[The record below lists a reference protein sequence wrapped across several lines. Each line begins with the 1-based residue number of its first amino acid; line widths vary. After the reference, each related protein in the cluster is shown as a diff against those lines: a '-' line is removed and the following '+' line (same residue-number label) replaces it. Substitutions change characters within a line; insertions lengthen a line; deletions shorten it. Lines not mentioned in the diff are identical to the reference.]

1 MSKNRQVVKQI
12 QKIYQNISQ
21 YPTNIKE
28 RRNWLLRTFLV
39 TNKRADWVNSG
50 FIIPTVAMVSL
61 VVVLL
66 TTAILFRSFERAKN
80 ARNVRVNE
88 AVLNAATPALDRAKA
103 KLNKLFSDSRLP
115 RATPTDAALET
126 HFATYLDEYTFGDEK
141 QLQLTHS
148 GDTLKSAWR
157 FAVDT
162 DNNGKYDTYTLYGI
176 YFSNPS
182 VSDGV
187 YTRSRNPL
195 EARSIP
201 MLGGNVGGSCGDII
215 GTSATLVG
223 NSGWFKIGSKLK
235 KSFYVYTT
243 NVPITNP
250 PDSSHEAYKG
260 NQGFSALEYQQERVQ
275 LPLVNNAVV
284 YEDDLAIT
292 PGPKFRLNGRIITNS
307 NFLTGSDSNSVE
319 LYQISS
325 KDSCFYEADNGK
337 IIVGG
342 NLTGGGFKAT
352 ADESEKTLVHLFK
365 GAGVAP
371 DESNTHNVADHKSV
385 TNDPNR
391 VAYNSLA
398 YGYRIDRLVE
408 AQMANNAN
416 TDPQEVQDGIST
428 TSSRREQ
435 LELYFTK
442 RTRRVPFEE
451 VRPLDAAS
459 ALGDYEVGG
468 TRENDVLQGSGNT
481 LRPPDEWVFPFLPS
495 DGRSKTGT
503 IGGNNVT
510 FSNLDLN
517 TSLNKLL
524 PTATQP
530 TRLEKILQGVEQYVG
545 DRISLGNNLPELWW
559 NGSRFVGSSE
569 DDTQNIVNYYWDN
582 PDSTDAGNVRTRRS
596 QIQSLADLGNIKRDG
611 DWEEAAAQ
619 VPSTPQDPVGG
630 LRVITGAGIY
640 LPKDY
645 TIAGKDDGSGGI
657 TDADFS
663 AATSDVVNN
672 DVRVWSDMLP
682 VPAATNGSRK
692 VKPNEFYEPL
702 KEYTIRNPLD
712 PPVSPEPDPTQMSK
726 QPYLRMR
733 ATAVYHYESTNYNAA
748 SPTPIACVT
757 SYYDPTNSTTARNKS
772 GLPDVSLRDSNRAL
786 TGLPTVSTDPG
797 ESNNGV
803 VYPPPTKTVT
813 DYRAILDYQAALQYP
828 VPVDINGNSPPA
840 GHPLLQP
847 RLVNE
852 PLKNALDKIDAG
864 TTLSLSDQS
873 AIDAALCAL
882 ERMDSTVTAS
892 PDDSVIPHGAIKE
905 IAFLDARQIRQIH
918 QDWNSRS
925 YNLPKKDRQP
935 LEIRTTVLDMDLLR
949 QKTIGTPAS
958 GEESTQEYLL
968 PNSGIIYASRNDALK
983 DTTNSSEI
991 LAPVDFQVDPT
1002 RRPNGIMLINGSKL
1016 WREENY
1022 RDAEKGLILIS
1033 NLPVYIKG
1041 NFNLHTQEEF
1051 TTTLDDD
1058 WANFYSRTAN
1068 NLNPN
1073 FACRPGD
1080 SRLPNCGTGDEWR
1093 SAAVLS
1099 DAVTLLSDNFREGYR
1114 DEGDYDFND
1123 YLNNISE
1130 IDTNAYV
1137 PQTKW
1142 YDDAD
1147 GFPKDFDTSKSDVQ
1161 GSSYLNNFVTP
1172 IVRRIQVGEYLT
1184 EVCVYDTD
1192 ESECNDPQKWLATT
1206 TNNAY
1211 APGQGCSNWKQ
1222 AGGDA
1227 CIIGNP
1233 VNSLKTGSVA
1243 QEVDANYVRGKT
1255 GYLTRISFER
1265 NSDGSLV
1272 LEDGLPV
1279 YLGVGSDGKVDR
1291 FPVSTLGTKKPRL
1304 SVDSSGNKIII
1315 PWFQPQADGTFEPV
1329 LQVDVPF
1336 DTDTDSSQ
1344 DNELSKDKHEYW
1356 LQTAVESTF
1365 NLIIATKDTPSRPS
1379 EDNGGLHN
1387 FPRFLE
1393 NWGPG
1398 SSIKA
1403 KISGSFMQIGRSEYA
1418 NGPFVA
1424 TNNTNNVEYPTKT
1437 GGGTLPFYR
1446 APARQW
1452 GYDVGLLSQSPD
1464 LFAFKLVTIPDDEP
1478 DEYYREVGRDD
1489 DWITTLLCAKVKTNS
1504 GYTDNAVDTT
1514 QRPSSCPS

>member
-28 RRNWLLRTFLV
+28 QRNWLLRTFLV

-80 ARNVRVNE
+80 ARNVRVNQ

-115 RATPTDAALET
+115 RATPTDAALAS
-126 HFATYLDEYTFGDEK
+126 HFDTYINEYTFGDEK
-141 QLQLTHS
+141 QLKLTHS

-157 FAVDT
+157 FPVDT

-176 YFSNPS
+176 YFSNPD

-201 MLGGNVGGSCGDII
+201 MLGGNISGSCGDII

-235 KSFYVYTT
+235 KSFYVYTA

-250 PDSSHEAYKG
+250 PDENHEPYKG
-260 NQGFSALEYQQERVQ
+260 NKGFSALEYQQERVQ

-307 NFLTGSDSNSVE
+307 NFLTGSDSNNVE

-325 KDSCFYEADNGK
+325 PNSCFYEAENGK

-342 NLTGGGFKAT
+342 NLAAAGFKASS
-352 ADESEKTLVHLFK
+352 DETEATLVHLFQ
-365 GAGVAP
+365 GTGLAP
-371 DESNTHNVADHKSV
+371 SEDSTHNVKSHKSV
-385 TNDPNR
+385 TNAPNR

-416 TDPQEVQDGIST
+416 TDPQEVQDGISA

-442 RTRRVPFEE
+442 RTRRVPFQE
-451 VRPLDAAS
+451 VRDLDAAS

-468 TRENDVLQGSGNT
+468 SKENDVLQGSGNT

-503 IGGNNVT
+503 IDGASVT
-510 FSNLDLN
+510 FSNLDLH
-517 TSLNKLL
+517 TSGNKLL
-524 PTATQP
+524 PSATQP
-530 TRLEKILQGVEQYVG
+530 TRLEKILQGVEQSVG
-545 DRISLGNNLPELWW
+545 DRISLGNNLPQLWW
-559 NGSRFVGSSE
+559 NVSGFVGSSK
-569 DDTQNIVNYYWDN
+569 DDTQDIAGRYWNI
-582 PDSTDAGNVRTRRS
+582 PDSTDASNIRTRRS

-630 LRVITGAGIY
+630 LRVITDAGIY
-640 LPKDY
+640 LPPDY
-645 TIAGKDDGSGGI
+645 TTTGKDDGAGNIS
-657 TDADFS
+657 DADFS
-663 AATSDVVNN
+663 AAAAATDGLKS
-672 DVRVWSDMLP
+672 WSDMLP
-682 VPAATNGSRK
+682 VPSATSRT
-692 VKPNEFYEPL
+692 VTPYPFYDETIT
-702 KEYTIRNPLD
+702 YTVPQPSTN
-712 PPVSPEPDPTQMSK
+712 

-733 ATAVYHYESTNYNAA
+733 ATVVYHYKATGYSGVDYEYDSENYDKDN
-748 SPTPIACVT
+748 PKPIACVS
-757 SYYDPTNSTTARNKS
+757 SYYDPTNSTTALNQN
-772 GLPDVSLRDSNRAL
+772 GLPYNADTN
-786 TGLPTVSTDPG
+786 GK
-797 ESNNGV
+797 SNNGV
-803 VYPPPTKTVT
+803 VYPPPTTIDNYSKYDSVL
-813 DYRAILDYQAALQYP
+813 AYQAQLK
-828 VPVDINGNSPPA
+828 DHNG
-840 GHPLLQP
+840 
-847 RLVNE
+847 RWVNE
-852 PLKNALDKIDAG
+852 PLKNALDKVSASDP
-864 TTLSLSDQS
+864 LSLSDKS
-873 AIDAALCAL
+873 AIHAALCSL
-882 ERMDSTVTAS
+882 EILDGTLATPSDSL
-892 PDDSVIPHGAIKE
+892 IPHGAIKE
-905 IAFLDARQIRQIH
+905 TAFLDARQIRQIH
-918 QDWNSRS
+918 QNSNSRR
-925 YNLPKKDRQP
+925 YDLPKKDRQP

-949 QKTIGTPAS
+949 QKKIGTPDS

-991 LAPVDFQVDPT
+991 LAPVDFQIDPT

-1016 WREENY
+1016 WREKNY
-1022 RDAEKGLILIS
+1022 RDAEKGLILVS

-1051 TTTLDDD
+1051 TETLEDD
-1058 WANFYSRTAN
+1058 WNNFYSRTAN

-1099 DAVTLLSDNFREGYR
+1099 DAITLLSDNFREGYR

-1130 IDTNAYV
+1130 IETNAYV
-1137 PQTKW
+1137 PQAQW
-1142 YDDAD
+1142 YKSN
-1147 GFPKDFDTSKSDVQ
+1147 GFPKDFDTSKSGTQ

-1172 IVRRIQVGEYLT
+1172 IVRRLPIGEYMY
-1184 EVCVYDTD
+1184 EVCVYDTN
-1192 ESECNDPQKWLATT
+1192 ESECSDPKKWRITT
-1206 TNNAY
+1206 ANSINGNGCNSWKANGNAD
-1211 APGQGCSNWKQ
+1211 S
-1222 AGGDA
+1222 
-1227 CIIGNP
+1227 CIIGKNMDS
-1233 VNSLKTGSVA
+1233 NAIKTGSVA
-1243 QEVDANYVRGKT
+1243 KDPTSTYASYPR
-1255 GYLTRISFER
+1255 RIAFQR
-1265 NSDGSLV
+1265 DDNGDLV
-1272 LEDGLPV
+1272 LQDDLPI
-1279 YLGVGSDGKVDR
+1279 YYGVGDDGKLDT
-1291 FPVSTLGTKKPRL
+1291 FPVSTLNTKKPRL
-1304 SVDSSGNKIII
+1304 AVKDGSPVVI
-1315 PWFQPQADGTFEPV
+1315 PWFKPQADGSFEPV

-1336 DTDTDSSQ
+1336 DTDTDSTQ
-1344 DNELSKDKHEYW
+1344 PDELGKEKHEYW

-1365 NLIIATKDTPSRPS
+1365 NLILATKDTPSRPS

-1398 SSIKA
+1398 ESRIKA
-1403 KISGSFMQIGRSEYA
+1403 RISGSFMQIGRSEYA

-1424 TNNTNNVEYPTKT
+1424 TNNTSTVVYPTKT
-1437 GGGTLPFYR
+1437 GDGTLPFYR

-1464 LFAFKLVTIPDDEP
+1464 LFAFKLVRIPDDEP

-1489 DWITTLLCAKVKTNS
+1489 DWVTTLLCAKN
-1504 GYTDNAVDTT
+1504 VDGDEDSSNDTYAIDAT